1 MQNKL
6 GYAFI
11 DQNLLKTALTH
22 SSLSGAKNNQRL
34 EFLGDAILN
43 FIIADYLYKHNP
55 EATEGE
61 LTRIRSNLV
70 KESTLSLIAKKH
82 NLPNY
87 INLGVGEL
95 KTGGLYKSSILADT
109 LEAIIA
115 AVYLDSSL
123 ATIQHLIVNWYQA
136 INYFQSNGRLNENNN
151 LLLDPQDK
159 DPKTLLQELLHAKA
173 LPLPVYKIVKITGKP
188 HNQLFKVS
196 CMVSGIEDLI
206 YGTGNNR
213 KQAEQN
219 AAKVAL
225 EQLK

>member
-11 DQNLLKTALTH
+11 DQDLLKIALTH
-22 SSLSGAKNNQRL
+22 SSSSGSKNNQRL

-55 EATEGE
+55 DATEGE

-70 KESTLSLIAKKH
+70 KESTLCLIAKKH

-115 AVYLDSSL
+115 AVYLDSNL
-123 ATIQHLIVNWYQA
+123 ATIQNLIINWYQDLY
-136 INYFQSNGRLNENNN
+136 YFQSNGRLNEGNN
-151 LLLDPQDK
+151 LLDPQDK

-173 LPLPVYKIVKITGKP
+173 LPLPVYKIMKITGKP

-206 YGTGNNR
+206 CGTGSNR

-225 EQLK
+225 ERLK